1 MCFFATPLSSSLRCN
16 WLYKNGQPIGVT
28 EHSHYFENLES
39 LLQRYLDEGCV
50 AFFLNTLYLSR
61 IQLTFFTI
69 IPLQTKLWIE
79 EMGGG
84 EIVFERTMF
93 QAHWLLSYTFT
104 ISYSSFSLYNRFFL
118 SIEVLARQKW
128 QNIALLPCNY
138 QYTHH
143 FRTFPKRINMFLS
156 VCIYLLDMPSSQFHI
171 FFLSQLQRS
180 KTYFTSFGKV
190 CHIRCFYICPLTTL
204 SNCINNNQQ
213 LQIKS
218 LVHWVMYYHYHQ
230 WKS

>member
-1 MCFFATPLSSSLRCN
+1 MKLFLSAQCFKHIDYFLIHSLSLI
-16 WLYKNGQPIGVT
+16 LVLAY
-28 EHSHYFENLES
+28 
-39 LLQRYLDEGCV
+39 
-50 AFFLNTLYLSR
+50 
-61 IQLTFFTI
+61 I
-69 IPLQTKLWIE
+69 ID
-79 EMGGG
+79 
-84 EIVFERTMF
+84 
-93 QAHWLLSYTFT
+93 
-104 ISYSSFSLYNRFFL
+104 FFL

-190 CHIRCFYICPLTTL
+190 CHIRCFYICPPTTL

-213 LQIKS
+213 LQNKS
-218 LVHWVMYYHYHQ
+218 RVH
-230 WKS
+230 